1 MKQLLEV
8 TDMCRSRL
16 PAVFLDVLNLM
27 LGNIPYSLGGW
38 GGGVGGRLL
47 LGIVGVGVLCSFPDP
62 DPISDQKM
70 SFSTPVFRPDPKS
83 ISNLHIY
90 LSFFE
95 TINTSTHSHSSL
107 ENHTWF
113 QTKMGKIYLYLF
125 SDQKGLRTLPLGVA
139 HTYMAYVREYP
150 PPPPSLIYDTFHL
163 CARLRTD
170 GLKMMPCGYSG
181 SK

>member
-27 LGNIPYSLGGW
+27 LGNIPYSMGA
-38 GGGVGGRLL
+38 GGGGGGGRLL
-47 LGIVGVGVLCSFPDP
+47 LGIVGVGVLCGFPDP

-107 ENHTWF
+107 ENHT
-113 QTKMGKIYLYLF
+113 
-125 SDQKGLRTLPLGVA
+125 
-139 HTYMAYVREYP
+139 
-150 PPPPSLIYDTFHL
+150 
-163 CARLRTD
+163 
-170 GLKMMPCGYSG
+170 
-181 SK
+181 